1 MFTTGNSIKL
11 CYTPW
16 KYQDQKPRSLEIP
29 DGIALEIP
37 HAVSSVPLEI
47 PCPQPPMF
55 FFWNS
60 PITGRERNSK
70 NHIRHFAD
78 GIYFFIYLRF

>member
-1 MFTTGNSIKL
+1 MIKQMFTTGNSIKL

-47 PCPQPPMF
+47 PCPQPPACF
-55 FFWNS
+55 FS
-60 PITGRERNSK
+60 GTAQLQEEKEIVKIT
-70 NHIRHFAD
+70 
-78 GIYFFIYLRF
+78 